1 MIKDSKG
8 GGTWSR
14 LETRPP
20 PEGVFHF
27 RSDVLKNR
35 SKGMEK
41 FDLRVESNNRR
52 KEGREEGW
60 EKDFLFPFIWRVLF
74 RDFSLWF
81 FFFISFCTFE
91 YLVSNVSSLGW
102 IYISGISGDWRKG
115 IERVE
120 QCAGGIQ
127 LWWKIRTDKEFIFRG
142 VRRGVIFNF
151 FRRKFFL
158 WQIMVIL
165 DRYWRYWISIPF

>member
-52 KEGREEGW
+52 KEGKKV
-60 EKDFLFPFIWRVLF
+60 EKRISFFRLSDAYYSMISPFDSFFLFLF
-74 RDFSLWF
+74 VPSSILYQTFLPRD
-81 FFFISFCTFE
+81 E
-91 YLVSNVSSLGW
+91 Y
-102 IYISGISGDWRKG
+102 
-115 IERVE
+115 
-120 QCAGGIQ
+120 
-127 LWWKIRTDKEFIFRG
+127 IFRG
-142 VRRGVIFNF
+142 FRGLTERN
-151 FRRKFFL
+151 
-158 WQIMVIL
+158 
-165 DRYWRYWISIPF
+165 

>member
-74 RDFSLWF
+74 HDFSLWF
-81 FFFISFCTFE
+81 FFFISFCR
-91 YLVSNVSSLGW
+91 YLRVSCIKRFFLGMN
-102 IYISGISGDWRKG
+102 IYFGDFGDWRKG

-127 LWWKIRTDKEFIFRG
+127 LWWKVRTDKEFIFRG
-142 VRRGVIFNF
+142 VRRDVIFNF
-151 FRRKFFL
+151 FPRKFFL

-165 DRYWRYWISIPF
+165 DRY